1 MYFFR
6 NIVKTLIKK
15 YILQQWN
22 ITLVTAYMLWTHF
35 PKILWDLFIWEIIQR
50 IICVDIMLGYILL
63 LSLMMQ
69 SIESQYDVVRL
80 DPFRHV
86 SHTLHVY
93 NQITCNWDTLTLQC
107 PNQTKVIITN
117 RKTLVLNSFIS
128 SILYMSLRLGKL
140 NFNEMK

>member
-1 MYFFR
+1 
-6 NIVKTLIKK
+6 
-15 YILQQWN
+15 
-22 ITLVTAYMLWTHF
+22 
-35 PKILWDLFIWEIIQR
+35 
-50 IICVDIMLGYILL
+50 
-63 LSLMMQ
+63 MQ

-93 NQITCNWDTLTLQC
+93 NQITCDWDTLTLQC
-107 PNQTKVIITN
+107 PNQTKVIILK
-117 RKTLVLNSFIS
+117 RKTLVLNSLIS

>member
-1 MYFFR
+1 
-6 NIVKTLIKK
+6 
-15 YILQQWN
+15 
-22 ITLVTAYMLWTHF
+22 
-35 PKILWDLFIWEIIQR
+35 
-50 IICVDIMLGYILL
+50 MLGYILL
-63 LSLMMQ
+63 WSLMMQ

-93 NQITCNWDTLTLQC
+93 SQITCDWDTLTLQC
-107 PNQTKVIITN
+107 PNQTKVIKAN
-117 RKTLVLNSFIS
+117 RKTFLLNSCTS